1 MSENYLSIYAKSFNW
16 AGFFLPKKIY
26 QKCSSLYDFCR
37 TIDDIADQELK
48 LNIKAKQFKE
58 FKDQFTNK
66 DFSNQIIKNIH
77 NIIDD
82 FEISKKIV
90 YDLFDGVET
99 DLKNEVKINSK
110 KELLIYS
117 YRVAGTV
124 GLMMAKILNVKKKN
138 SLKSAIDLGIA
149 MQLTNIARDVVE
161 DNKKNRKYINS
172 NFESIRSTLKTAD
185 TRNGIFLKKPGS
197 DDIYGSVLLLA
208 DDTLRLGT
216 QNVYN
221 MMLLQNGSIMSAHA
235 SGATRNTAFGEDAG
249 IALASG
255 GNYNTLFGHGAGQ
268 SITTADQNVLIG
280 YQAGDAIVD
289 GGHCGTFY
297 TTVIDLVGKVPR
309 VVRAGKGDA
318 TLFEA

>member
-1 MSENYLSIYAKSFNW
+1 MPKNYLSIYAKSFNW

-58 FKDQFTNK
+58 FKDQFANK

-77 NIIDD
+77 ELIDD
-82 FEISKKIV
+82 FRISKKIV

-124 GLMMAKILNVKKKN
+124 GLMMAKILNVKKQN

-172 NFESIRSTLKTAD
+172 NFESIRNTLKTAD
-185 TRNGIFLKKPGS
+185 TFYESSFMSIRDIPFRCRFAILVARRVYRQIGNNILNKGNIENYNKSGKIYVSRFGKFFQTILSIF
-197 DDIYGSVLLLA
+197 DFFILLLMNSKEH
-208 DDTLRLGT
+208 DKETEHQIINEEINLNER
-216 QNVYN
+216 
-221 MMLLQNGSIMSAHA
+221 I
-235 SGATRNTAFGEDAG
+235 
-249 IALASG
+249 
-255 GNYNTLFGHGAGQ
+255 
-268 SITTADQNVLIG
+268 
-280 YQAGDAIVD
+280 
-289 GGHCGTFY
+289 
-297 TTVIDLVGKVPR
+297 
-309 VVRAGKGDA
+309 
-318 TLFEA
+318 